1 MAPDPA
7 SLRHDFAA
15 DVPRDELER
24 RLLDPGL
31 TLVDVLPR
39 ESFESGHIPGAI
51 SLPLSEI
58 AARAREVLPGHSREV
73 IVYCGGP
80 T

>member
-1 MAPDPA
+1 MAPDTVSHRQDSA
-7 SLRHDFAA
+7 V
-15 DVPRDELER
+15 DVTRDELER

-39 ESFESGHIPGAI
+39 ESFESGHLPGAI
-51 SLPLSEI
+51 SLPLSEVD
-58 AARAREVLPGHSREV
+58 ARAREVLPDRSREI